1 MKWSV
6 PFAVLLFI
14 TPHLYPYLFY
24 YQQFHTIPDRWA
36 LMGIFKDIFLLFNT
50 NVSQSWSVVLYL
62 IRLGGHHESR
72 M

>member
-1 MKWSV
+1 MMKWSV

-50 NVSQSWSVVLYL
+50 NVSQS
-62 IRLGGHHESR
+62 
-72 M
+72 